1 MTEYAVVGGATGALG
16 AAIVRRLRA
25 EGLTVVAVAR
35 STAHLDALAA
45 DDPGVVP
52 LAGDLA
58 DDGVVDAITTV
69 IDGPVRIVVQ
79 AAGLPGAGDVD
90 RLSGDELT
98 RGIDIKVGG
107 FLRLIRAVRDR
118 LTQGSRIVVLGGH
131 YGYEPS
137 PAAPLTGIVNAS
149 LLNLVRSLA
158 DRWGP
163 EGVTVHLVAP
173 GPVDSPRMH
182 GIAERIASRRG
193 GEVTAEQVLDDYRA
207 GSPLGRLT
215 TIDEVAWAVGILL
228 APEAAALHG
237 STLSLDAGRRRGMS

>member
-1 MTEYAVVGGATGALG
+1 MTQYAVVGGATGALG

-35 STAHLDALAA
+35 SAVDLNALAA
-45 DDPGVVP
+45 EDPGVVA

-58 DDGVVDAITTV
+58 DDGVVDAVSATL
-69 IDGPVRIVVQ
+69 DGPVRMVVQ

-90 RLSGDELT
+90 RLTGEELT

-118 LTQGSRIVVLGGH
+118 LTEGSRIVVLGGH

-193 GEVTAEQVLDDYRA
+193 GEVTADQVLDDYRA